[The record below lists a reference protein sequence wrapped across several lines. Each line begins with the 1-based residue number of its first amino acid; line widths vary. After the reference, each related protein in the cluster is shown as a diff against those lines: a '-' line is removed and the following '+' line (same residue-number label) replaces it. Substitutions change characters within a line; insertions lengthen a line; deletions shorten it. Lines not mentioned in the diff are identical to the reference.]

1 MAEGASQAVAENGS
15 DAAPSAASRKL
26 LVINLYYAPDFVST
40 AHYAEDICVNIAR
53 KGVSVHVVAG
63 APSYSPSSP
72 VAPAYEFRDG
82 VHVHRIQLGGARGR
96 ERMSTRLKGYFLFL
110 WGAWRKAR
118 EIVKKERPDALL
130 TFHNP
135 PLVGMLGAHLARQH
149 RLRYTYVFYDIHPD
163 VLLASGFLRLPQAV
177 VQLWQGLNRWIAA
190 RARAVVVIGEGMKRT
205 LVEKHRLP
213 AEKVVVIPLWGRP
226 ELTPIPAKSTVRK
239 ELGVGDSEILLLHA
253 GNMGIMHPLERIV
266 EAAAGLRDAPLRF
279 LFIGDGP
286 KRESLR
292 ARVEAEGLDRVSFL
306 PFQEESRFIDILAAA
321 DACFVALEPGLEK
334 LAVPSRAFTIL
345 SAGRPLITLMAPEAD
360 IARLV
365 IESACGWNATDTEEL
380 KGILERLA
388 RSPGE
393 LQERGRRGREL
404 YERRFTKDRVVAEY
418 VRVVVG

>member
-1 MAEGASQAVAENGS
+1 VV
-15 DAAPSAASRKL
+15 SRKL
-26 LVINLYYAPDFVST
+26 LVVNLYYAPDFVST

-53 KGVSVHVVAG
+53 RGVEVHVVAG

-72 VAPAYEFRDG
+72 VAPAYEYRDG

-96 ERMSTRLKGYFLFL
+96 ESMKTRLKGYFWFL

-118 EIVKKERPDALL
+118 EIIRKERPDTLL

-135 PLVGMLGAHLARQH
+135 PLVGALGAHLARQS

-163 VLLASGFLRLPQAV
+163 VLLASGFMRMPEAV

-190 RARAVVVIGEGMKRT
+190 RARAVVVIGDGMKQT
-205 LVEKHRLP
+205 LVNKHRLP
-213 AEKVVVIPLWGRP
+213 ADKVVVIPLWGRP
-226 ELTPIPAKSTVRK
+226 ELTPSPAKETVRR
-239 ELGVGDSEILLLHA
+239 ELGVGESEILLLHA
-253 GNMGIMHPLERIV
+253 GNMGIMHPLDRIL
-266 EAAAGLRDAPLRF
+266 EAAASLRDAPLRF

-286 KRESLR
+286 KRESLV
-292 ARVEAEGLDRVSFL
+292 ARVQAEGLERVSFL
-306 PFQEESRFIDILAAA
+306 PFQEERRFIDILAAA
-321 DACFVALEPGLEK
+321 DACFVTLEPGLEK

-345 SAGRPLITLMAPEAD
+345 SAGRALITLMAPEAD

-365 IESACGWNATDTEEL
+365 IDFSCGWNATDTEEL
-380 KGILERLA
+380 KRVLEGLT
-388 RSPGE
+388 RSPEE

-404 YERRFTKDRVVAEY
+404 YERRFTKERVVAEY